1 MSKVK
6 AGVIGCG
13 NISSI
18 YFQAGQT
25 FEMFDIVACADREL
39 VRAKSCAE
47 RFNIPK
53 ACTTE
58 ELLADEEIQL
68 VINLTI
74 PSSHADIHL
83 RALDAGK
90 HTYGEKPLAV
100 ELEDGRRIL
109 SFAKEKGL
117 LVGCAPDTFLGG
129 GIQTCRKLIDDG
141 WIGEPIAATAFMM
154 YHGPEKFHPNPDFLY
169 QKGAGPMFDM
179 GPYYLTALVNL
190 IGPVS
195 RVTGAARMTFKERMV
210 RSEQNYGRKFSVETP
225 THIAGIMEFENGAV
239 GTIVTSF
246 DVWGTRVPHIEIHG
260 TTGSLIVP
268 DPNHFGGTVYLKRQD
283 YTDFVEVPLTH
294 GFTANSR
301 GLGVM
306 DMAKAI
312 IHGGQHRANGEL
324 AYHVMEI
331 MNGFHI
337 ASNEG
342 KHYKIKSTC
351 QMPEPLEMNLLANG
365 LQYEVR

>member
-25 FEMFDIVACADREL
+25 FDILDIVACADLDLE
-39 VRAKSCAE
+39 RAQTCAE
-47 RFNIPK
+47 QFQIPK

-58 ELLADEEIQL
+58 ELLSDPDIQL
-68 VINLTI
+68 IINLTI
-74 PSSHADIHL
+74 PAAHADIHL
-83 RALDAGK
+83 RALEAGK

-109 SFAKEKGL
+109 SLAQEKGL
-117 LVGCAPDTFLGG
+117 LIGSAPDTFLGG

-154 YHGPEKFHPNPDFLY
+154 YRGPESFHPNPDFLY

-179 GPYYLTALVNL
+179 GPYYLTALINL
-190 IGPVS
+190 IGPVC
-195 RVTGAARMTFKERMV
+195 RITGTAKTTFEERMV
-210 RSEQNYGRKFSVETP
+210 RTETNYGRRFPVETP
-225 THIAGIMEFENGAV
+225 THIAGILEFENGAV

-260 TTGSLIVP
+260 TTGSIMVP
-268 DPNHFGGTVYLKRQD
+268 DPNQFGGPVYIKRQEHP
-283 YTDFVEVPLTH
+283 DFVEVPLTH

-306 DMAKAI
+306 DMAHAI
-312 IHGGQHRANGEL
+312 VHGGRHRANGEM
-324 AYHVMEI
+324 AYHVLEI
-331 MNGFHI
+331 MHGFHI
-337 ASNEG
+337 ASNDG
-342 KHYKIKSTC
+342 KHYTVKSTC
-351 QMPEPLEMNLLANG
+351 SKPAPLNMNLLKNG
-365 LQYEVR
+365 LANELK